1 MNLHEHQS
9 KELFRK
15 NKIAVPHGVVVTDA
29 SQVAEQVATLT
40 SAKYVAKAQVHAGG
54 RGKAGGVIVT
64 SSISEIEAFC
74 KKLIG
79 GRLKTYQTGAEG
91 QPIQSILIEEASNI
105 AHEYYFGIVLDRS
118 QKRLVAMA
126 SSEGGVEIEKVA
138 METPEKILKEVI
150 DPMVGFSSYQGRRMA
165 FGLGLPKAAI
175 SQFVDIAQKLCKL
188 YQRCDFTLLEINPLV
203 LTTDDN
209 LLCVD
214 GKINI
219 DDNALFRLPELA
231 TLNDPL
237 QEDERERLAK
247 EHDLSYIS
255 LDGSIGCMVNGAGL
269 AMATMDIIKLKGSEP
284 ANFLDVGG
292 TADAE
297 RVTNAFKIILSDS
310 NVRAILI
317 NIFGGIVKCDLI
329 AEGILRALKEVSI
342 NVPLVVRLQGTN
354 ADEGLAMLAK
364 SGMNLKTAEDLNDA
378 ATKVVAAIS

>member
-29 SQVAEQVATLT
+29 SQVAKQVATLT
-40 SAKYVAKAQVHAGG
+40 STKYVAKAQVHAGG

-165 FGLGLPKAAI
+165 FGLGLPKAAV
-175 SQFVDIAQKLCKL
+175 SQFVNIAQKLCKL